1 MNAVYIFAAIYDIS
15 VMFKQ
20 IAAAILLMAIVV
32 QTFNKAVIV
41 TSYYANTG
49 AYAKDCINKAKPKLH
64 CNGKCQML
72 KKMNQEEKKDEGNGL
87 TKASQDEVISSKCF
101 FASIHSTEKN
111 IFTSFPSYIAGS
123 PIDTASDFFH
133 PPGA

>member
-1 MNAVYIFAAIYDIS
+1 
-15 VMFKQ
+15 MFKQ
-20 IAAAILLMAIVV
+20 ITAAILLLAILV

-64 CNGKCQML
+64 CNGKCQMMKKL
-72 KKMNQEEKKDEGNGL
+72 KQEENKEEGNGL
-87 TKASQDEVISSKCF
+87 LKASQDEIISSKCF
-101 FASIHSTEKN
+101 FASINTTTTNSN
-111 IFTSFPSYIAGS
+111 FIFPLFTSSS
-123 PIDTASDFFH
+123 PIDRASDFFH